1 MTNPAHNV
9 SVNNSN
15 VGKYLEKPKFR
26 HLFQLVVSYIRQPPM
41 PQIRSFIPSRPLDIY
56 RFRRHNVHGLHLFLS
71 ITGEHLPDTLSK
83 YGNVGSKE
91 VVLFQLSV
99 KETTNSSSCLGH
111 GTPTKYAVPYRHLA
125 AIRESPMCFT
135 GRGVRCHNNLISIIG
150 THVQKLLLIARHVV
164 RASGVDNPVIQ
175 MGETFTRASFS

>member
-1 MTNPAHNV
+1 
-9 SVNNSN
+9 
-15 VGKYLEKPKFR
+15 
-26 HLFQLVVSYIRQPPM
+26 M

-71 ITGEHLPDTLSK
+71 ITGEHLPDT
-83 YGNVGSKE
+83 
-91 VVLFQLSV
+91 FQNTCTWVQRSRPLSV
-99 KETTNSSSCLGH
+99 ICERDH
-111 GTPTKYAVPYRHLA
+111 QFFVMPGTWYTHEVCGPLPNLA
-125 AIRESPMCFT
+125 AILASPMCFA

-175 MGETFTRASFS
+175 IVDPFTRASFS